1 MTQEKRK
8 TKRVKYRSEVEERI
22 AEAIREGKPLSGK
35 EGILT
40 PIIKRALETALE
52 GGVDQHLEETK
63 KEGNNRK
70 NGKGSDPER
79 SDQSHLKKRDN
90 FLL

>member
-1 MTQEKRK
+1 MTQKVTK
-8 TKRVKYRSEVEERI
+8 TKKVRYGSEVEERI

-52 GGVDQHLEETK
+52 GEVEQHLEKTK
-63 KEGNNRK
+63 NRLSLRFTITEK
-70 NGKGSDPER
+70 D
-79 SDQSHLKKRDN
+79 
-90 FLL
+90 